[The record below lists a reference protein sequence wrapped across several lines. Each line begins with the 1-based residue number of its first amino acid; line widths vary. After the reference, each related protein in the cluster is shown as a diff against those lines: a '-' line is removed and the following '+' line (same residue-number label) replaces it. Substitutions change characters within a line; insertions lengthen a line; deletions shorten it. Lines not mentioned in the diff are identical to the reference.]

1 MAKTKSLNEEMKL
14 LTRYLTSTGSE
25 NAKQPLLY
33 PLFRNLYDDKFKVE
47 TDAQEADGY
56 VEGVF
61 ILETKSD
68 YSDWLP
74 GFYQALHYQKR
85 FGLAYQLI
93 LVIAHKF
100 VGIWRVNQISEHAFL
115 MAHTAAPHKAPN
127 LVGKE
132 NASRTLQ

>member
-1 MAKTKSLNEEMKL
+1 
-14 LTRYLTSTGSE
+14 
-25 NAKQPLLY
+25 
-33 PLFRNLYDDKFKVE
+33 
-47 TDAQEADGY
+47 

-100 VGIWRVNQISEHAFL
+100 VGIWRVNQIPEHAFL
-115 MAHTAAPHKAPN
+115 MAHTAAPFKAPS

-132 NASRTLQ
+132 NASKTPQPVKKRLKKLPSILSIPNGSTKFTRKTKPSVSILAETRGLESNSSGTK